1 MLVTSSSRGVALL
14 GAIVF
19 AAVACPG
26 PAQASDEIFDA
37 RGFKANRPMSSQLP
51 YEHIDPLNGNLLLVF
66 TDLSLPGNAG
76 FDLKIQR
83 TYNSKIF
90 RDELFGAIDW
100 DSWAGIGWSLHLG
113 RVRTTQADLPLA
125 AERPDG
131 SSHKLFPNFV
141 GGTAPVTN
149 AARFV
154 TRDYWLYDA
163 GTANTPPTLVLTN
176 GLLYTL
182 GKVVS
187 FGSGNY
193 YRYPTRIEDAFGN
206 KVEIEY
212 DTVAQAPDAMKK
224 ITQYLGPS
232 DNPGA
237 QKREVTFSTEVV
249 DGGNRAR
256 LRTMTFLGRT
266 WTFTSVA
273 SSEANKSRLTAVQ
286 PPVGRPWK

>member
-1 MLVTSSSRGVALL
+1 MTSSSRGVALL
-14 GAIVF
+14 GAAVF
-19 AAVACPG
+19 AAVACPA

-37 RGFKANRPMSSQLP
+37 RGFKANRPMSRQLP

-76 FDLKIQR
+76 FDLKLQR

-90 RDELFGAIDW
+90 RDEGFGAIDW

-113 RVRTTQADLPLA
+113 RVRTTQSDLPLA
-125 AERPDG
+125 VEMPDG
-131 SSHKLFPNFV
+131 GTHKLFANFV
-141 GGTAPVTN
+141 GDST
-149 AARFV
+149 RFV
-154 TRDYWLYDA
+154 TRDYWLYDR
-163 GTANTPPTLVLTN
+163 NTSPPTLKLTN
-176 GLLYTL
+176 GIVYTFN
-182 GKVVS
+182 KVVA

-224 ITQYLGPS
+224 ITQYLGPPG
-232 DNPGA
+232 NPGA

-249 DGGNRAR
+249 DDGARAR

-273 SSEANKSRLTAVQ
+273 SSEANKSRLTEV
-286 PPVGRPWK
+286 